1 MNQYITDKQADFSK
15 SIEHFKKE
23 ISSLRTGRASANLLE
38 GVLVEAYGV
47 KTPLQGLAA
56 INAPDGQSLLIAP
69 WDKNILKDVEK
80 AVTAADLGVGI
91 VNEGDKIR
99 LTIPKMTEENRRE
112 LVRKLN
118 QQMEDARISLRQV
131 REEVKENIE
140 AAEADKEISED
151 DKFRFI
157 KELDEEMGKRND
169 ELKTIRDKKEKEIMT
184 I

>member
-1 MNQYITDKQADFSK
+1 MNQYLNAKQADFIK
-15 SIEHFKKE
+15 TIGHFKKE

-38 GVLVEAYGV
+38 GVMVEAYGV
-47 KTPLQGLAA
+47 KTPLQGMAA
-56 INAPDGQSLLIAP
+56 VNAPDGQSLVIAP
-69 WDKNILKDVEK
+69 WDNNILKDVER

-112 LVRKLN
+112 LVKKLN
-118 QQMEDARISLRQV
+118 QQLEDARISLRQI
-131 REEVKENIE
+131 RDDVKASIE
-140 AAEADKEISED
+140 ASEENKEISED

-157 KELDEEMGKRND
+157 KELEEEIGKRNE
-169 ELKTIRDKKEKEIMT
+169 ELRGIRDKKETEIMT